1 MPVPFADP
9 PAGRGADYVE
19 WLAGLH
25 WNAKQLAVVRR
36 AESLHAL
43 GRPREAADLVAFECE
58 WPPGVSVRDFGMVS
72 SLDLRRWLAAYTG
85 RPWDGIPA
93 SMRSARDEP
102 SHANDTLKYVYKYM
116 SKPQQQSPIESSAA
130 VVTTARDDVACTSVH
145 VVACVALGCRA
156 RDPC

>member
-1 MPVPFADP
+1 MMPVPFADV

-58 WPPGVSVRDFGMVS
+58 WV
-72 SLDLRRWLAAYTG
+72 G
-85 RPWDGIPA
+85 RLEF
-93 SMRSARDEP
+93 R
-102 SHANDTLKYVYKYM
+102 
-116 SKPQQQSPIESSAA
+116 
-130 VVTTARDDVACTSVH
+130 
-145 VVACVALGCRA
+145 
-156 RDPC
+156 